1 MTAITHVLSSPSVSL
16 LNVIA
21 LLSAVATCTW
31 LLMVQPLRL
40 YRYASKRFAIANAT
54 LFLYIIAYQNTSIG
68 AFSHSGLLSHLSL
81 FLFALLYQSG
91 VRILFKRHLSLVGL
105 TLVIALVCISSAL
118 PFMNAM
124 AMPLSLAII
133 CYMTAAIFFN
143 GTVIKYSAL
152 KREFNTLSALMLSIP
167 DGLFIGVLAIA
178 GVSYSSLIFSTA
190 ESIWPLSLNMDIALW
205 FGIGLVLLINVTAMA
220 AAVMRLVLKMKF
232 LAEHD
237 QLTGLLN
244 RRAISKTLVSLWLR
258 LSSDNHSATKR
269 ERHLRLT
276 KGVLKHNLSD
286 VHKDN
291 NFSVLMIDIDHFKQI
306 NDEFGHEAGDYAL
319 TFVAQTLSELVRE
332 TDYCA
337 RFGGEEFIVILTN
350 TTHDTA
356 LRRAEAICDHFSKA
370 VWREGANPIT
380 LSIGCETATHTKSI
394 DQLLSHADDALYQAK
409 RSGRNQIVAYS
420 SSFS

>member
-1 MTAITHVLSSPSVSL
+1 MNAMTHVLSSPSVSL

-31 LLMVQPLRL
+31 LLMVRPLRL

-54 LFLYIIAYQNTSIG
+54 LFFYILAYQCTSIG
-68 AFSHSGLLSHLSL
+68 TFSYSSLLSNLSL

-91 VRILFKRHLSLVGL
+91 VRILFKRPLSVVSL
-105 TLVIALVCISSAL
+105 TLVITLVCIAFLL
-118 PFMNAM
+118 PFITAM
-124 AMPLSLAII
+124 AMPLCLAII
-133 CYMTAAIFFN
+133 CYMTVAIFFN
-143 GTVIKYSAL
+143 GTVIKYSVL
-152 KREFNTLSALMLSIP
+152 KREFNTSSALMLSIP
-167 DGLFIGVLAIA
+167 DGLFIGVLAVA
-178 GVSYSSLIFSTA
+178 GASYSSLAFNSSQTIL
-190 ESIWPLSLNMDIALW
+190 PLSLNMDIALW
-205 FGIGLVLLINVTAMA
+205 FGIALVLLINVAAMA

-244 RRAISKTLVSLWLR
+244 RRAISKTLSTLWFKLTR
-258 LSSDNHSATKR
+258 DSHSSNKR
-269 ERHLRLT
+269 ESQLRPAKSTRERDLT
-276 KGVLKHNLSD
+276 KD
-286 VHKDN
+286 D

-319 TFVAQTLSELVRE
+319 TFVANTLSQLVRD

-350 TTHDTA
+350 TTHETA

-370 VWREGANPIT
+370 LWREGANPIT
-380 LSIGCETATHTKSI
+380 LSIGCETAAHTKSI
-394 DQLLSHADDALYQAK
+394 DQLLSHADNALYQAK